1 MRKIFAVI
9 LMVSLIMPVTIFSQ
23 DTEEPDMPVFCQEYL
38 GQISFVKGRVVQLAE
53 AFPQEKYTWRPAEG
67 IRSVSEV
74 YLHTAGANYM
84 SIQVS
89 GFELPAGVDL
99 ESDREAWDK
108 TTTNKTE
115 IISSLNQSF
124 DALSEMVKK
133 VGEEDLNKIVKVFGM
148 EMSQRNFMITMLG
161 HIHEHLGQS
170 IAYARMNGV
179 VPPWSAPPPPPSNLK
194 MEQ

>member
-1 MRKIFAVI
+1 MRYIFSLL
-9 LMVSLIMPVTIFSQ
+9 LMVSFILPATIFAQ
-23 DTEEPDMPVFCQEYL
+23 DAEDQNMPVFCQEYI
-38 GQISFVKGRVVQLAE
+38 GQIAFVKGRVIQLAE

-74 YLHTAGANYM
+74 NLHTAGANYM

-99 ESDREAWDK
+99 GSDREAWDK
-108 TTTNKTE
+108 TTTNKAE
-115 IISSLNQSF
+115 IIATLNQSF
-124 DALSEMVKK
+124 DALSDMVKK
-133 VGEEDLNKIVKVFGM
+133 LGEEDLNKTVQVFGM
-148 EMSQRNFMITMLG
+148 EMSQRNFMITMLN

-179 VPPWSAPPPPPSNLK
+179 VPPWSAPPPPSNLK

>member
-1 MRKIFAVI
+1 MRYIFSLL
-9 LMVSLIMPVTIFSQ
+9 LMVSFMLPATIFAQ
-23 DTEEPDMPVFCQEYL
+23 DTEDQNMPVFCQEYI
-38 GQISFVKGRVVQLAE
+38 GQIAFVKGRVIQLAE
-53 AFPQEKYTWRPAEG
+53 AFPQEKYTWRPAER

-74 YLHTAGANYM
+74 NLHTAGANYM

-99 ESDREAWDK
+99 GSDREAWDK
-108 TTTNKTE
+108 TTTNKAE
-115 IISSLNQSF
+115 IIATLNQSF
-124 DALSEMVKK
+124 DALSDMVKK
-133 VGEEDLNKIVKVFGM
+133 LGEEDLNKTVQVFGM
-148 EMSQRNFMITMLG
+148 EMSQRNFMITMLN

-179 VPPWSAPPPPPSNLK
+179 VPPWSAPPPPSNLK